1 MKKTLLTLLAVAP
14 LGLLAQRTILSDN
27 FDSYSVPGTV
37 AAAAGT
43 IWETWSG
50 PSGTAEDA
58 DLNNNTFSS
67 ASNSM
72 FVKNGGP
79 SAYLND
85 MILPFPTT
93 YTTGVYE
100 FNLKIYVGQGFGG
113 YFNIGGAW
121 VSGGAGYQ
129 YGGDFYFNGDGSG
142 NVDAAST
149 MPFTYNVGAWNDISI
164 LVDLDAAEKTL
175 TVNGTVVGT
184 NAWGAA
190 GGFGVADI
198 FGVAFGTAANATQI
212 TSEFFIDDV
221 ELINMTGVGI
231 EENNLDSKVVIFPS
245 PNNGQF
251 TIEFNGAP
259 ASTYDVTISDLSG
272 KVIETSSVN
281 VNGTT
286 SASFDLN
293 VTAGVYLVNIN
304 NGATQSVQRIVVQ

>member
-14 LGLLAQRTILSDN
+14 LGLLAQTTILSDN

-113 YFNIGGAW
+113 YFNLGGAW

-129 YGGDFYFNGDGSG
+129 YGGEFFFNGDGSG
-142 NVDAAST
+142 NVDLAST
-149 MPFTYNVGAWNDISI
+149 MPFIYNVGAWNDISI

-175 TVNGTVVGT
+175 KVNGLIVGT

-198 FGVAFGTAANATQI
+198 FGFAYGTAANATEI

-231 EENNLDSKVVIFPS
+231 EENNLDSKVIIFPS

-251 TIEFNGAP
+251 TVEFNGAP
-259 ASTYDVTISDLSG
+259 ASMYDVTILDLSG
-272 KVIETSSVN
+272 KVIKTSSVN

-286 SASFDLN
+286 SAAFKLN
-293 VTAGVYLVNIN
+293 VTAGVYLVKIN
-304 NGATQSVQRIVVQ
+304 NGATQSVQRMVVQ